1 MLSPFSSVSAGGTT
15 ENVLTSLTPPL
26 TRAKTTARN
35 DPDRNDGLAGAR
47 ASLIPA
53 SAPPGA
59 DARGHRVRGRA
70 ERGPAMGKGGV
81 GVRFRRLE
89 WLEDSRQQP
98 PDSCQGGE
106 PLAVAGCWSVTDSG
120 ASRAERR
127 MADLCR
133 VRILRLRS

>member
-53 SAPPGA
+53 PAPPGA

-70 ERGPAMGKGGV
+70 ERGPAMGGV

-89 WLEDSRQQP
+89 WLEASRQQP
-98 PDSCQGGE
+98 PDSCARGANLAFLLTRELIRYSSPLPNEAFRVDCYPSGGC
-106 PLAVAGCWSVTDSG
+106 GF
-120 ASRAERR
+120 
-127 MADLCR
+127 
-133 VRILRLRS
+133 

>member
-1 MLSPFSSVSAGGTT
+1 
-15 ENVLTSLTPPL
+15 
-26 TRAKTTARN
+26 
-35 DPDRNDGLAGAR
+35 
-47 ASLIPA
+47 
-53 SAPPGA
+53 
-59 DARGHRVRGRA
+59 
-70 ERGPAMGKGGV
+70 MGKGGV

-89 WLEDSRQQP
+89 WLEASRQQP

>member
-53 SAPPGA
+53 PAPPGLTPV
-59 DARGHRVRGRA
+59 DIGCGA
-70 ERGPAMGKGGV
+70 ERNEGPPWVRVEWGSGSVAWSGLRQPSAASGLVPGG
-81 GVRFRRLE
+81 R
-89 WLEDSRQQP
+89 
-98 PDSCQGGE
+98 
-106 PLAVAGCWSVTDSG
+106 T
-120 ASRAERR
+120 
-127 MADLCR
+127 
-133 VRILRLRS
+133 